1 MTDIRLSSKKGMVF
15 GDLKINNT
23 NGLYLIDV
31 KMNAAPSMRY
41 FEFDV
46 PKRHGSHYFSNKYE
60 DQVIKVTIGIKN
72 KDIIARKI
80 KQREVLSRLV
90 GRVSSLSFL
99 DEPNL
104 YYKAIC
110 YDAVPVED
118 DRLFTMLDIEFIA
131 SYCKFEFVGDLNDV
145 LIDDMNTIIDELETI
160 INTLEWTNIN
170 TLTYKM
176 ITNTGNIESIPV
188 TTVTAN
194 TNCDSV
200 TVDNGIN
207 SFTLTNLIAG
217 EVIFI
222 DTEKMIVYKIINN
235 EKVSAMDKFTGKF
248 LSVPVGDNLIT
259 INGSNFDINLE
270 IDYRNTYIV

>member
-1 MTDIRLSSKKGMVF
+1 MADIRLSSKKGMVF

-80 KQREVLSRLV
+80 KQREVLSRLI
-90 GRVSSLSFL
+90 GRESNLSFL

-118 DRLFTMLDIEFIA
+118 DRLFTKFDIEFIA
-131 SYCKFEFVGDLNDV
+131 SYCKYEFVGDLNDV

-160 INTLEWTNIN
+160 INTLEWTNIDS
-170 TLTYKM
+170 LTYKEVE
-176 ITNTGNIESIPV
+176 NTGNFESLPII
-188 TTVTAN
+188 TITAN
-194 TNCDSV
+194 TNCNSV
-200 TVDNGIN
+200 TIDNGIN
-207 SFTLTNLIAG
+207 SFTLTNLVAG
-217 EVIFI
+217 EVIYI
-222 DTEKMIVYKIINN
+222 DTEKMIVYKIVNN
-235 EKVSAMDKFTGKF
+235 SKVSVLNRFEGEF
-248 LSVPVGDNLIT
+248 LTIPVSETLIT